1 LQALIK
7 RTEKLTVVLVESAS
21 DWLAVPFDSP
31 PKQGNQP
38 NQYKLVE
45 ILQTLTVAC
54 NGKTKQH
61 QQPSLFPHVGSNK
74 TTASTSFIWWGLVHE
89 SKTNWEKNLRDVL
102 SKKKFKGSKSKKGGN

>member
-1 LQALIK
+1 MF
-7 RTEKLTVVLVESAS
+7 VESAS

-54 NGKTKQH
+54 NGK
-61 QQPSLFPHVGSNK
+61 NK
-74 TTASTSFIWWGLVHE
+74 TTAPTTSFFWWGLVHE